1 MIVIYHQIKILINK
15 KNLLIKLNGFP
26 IKNKNKIKKLNG
38 TQERKLKLK
47 YIH

>member
-26 IKNKNKIKKLNG
+26 IKNKKKNKKTKWNP
-38 TQERKLKLK
+38 RKE
-47 YIH
+47 IET

>member
-26 IKNKNKIKKLNG
+26 IKNKKNKKTKWNP
-38 TQERKLKLK
+38 RKE
-47 YIH
+47 IET